1 MRLRLRSATPEEP
14 ADEEIPPP
22 NMSDKPPPLPLCSR
36 IDMIRK
42 KLDSTRSTWRTILS
56 TVTLWFSLRYRASVS
71 RRALLRGS
79 VCRVCPIRA
88 GLYPIHTGSIMSGSS
103 ASSCEADEPGQPGH
117 GARRDRVEAVA
128 DLLGPGPAQDRIVQA
143 ELRDDVGQPV
153 DPPLHRFNKRHL

>member
-1 MRLRLRSATPEEP
+1 MRYSLICYIINLRRLRLRLVTPEEP

-71 RRALLRGS
+71 WRALLRGS

-103 ASSCEADEPGQPGH
+103 ASSCEADEPGQPPIGFFSGMETVDQPPH
-117 GARRDRVEAVA
+117 GVGPRD
-128 DLLGPGPAQDRIVQA
+128 P
-143 ELRDDVGQPV
+143 
-153 DPPLHRFNKRHL
+153 